1 MAHPV
6 ARAPHIDTLSRTF
19 LFILRK
25 VAFNQAVFSG
35 RKIIP
40 RTSKPGSDTNM
51 APGQSG
57 ADWTVP
63 LCPTVAGEIAKDITE
78 VNQASSEISNSSSQ
92 VNMSAEELSKLA
104 EKLKE
109 MVGRFRV

>member
-40 RTSKPGSDTNM
+40 RTSKPDPDTKM
-51 APGQSG
+51 APGQKGIWQG
-57 ADWTVP
+57 AENNQKG
-63 LCPTVAGEIAKDITE
+63 GEKHGYPE
-78 VNQASSEISNSSSQ
+78 
-92 VNMSAEELSKLA
+92 
-104 EKLKE
+104 
-109 MVGRFRV
+109 GP